1 MESKIFEYARKNVK
15 YIIAVTAGVVLLL
28 VSSVGIGTKTCSVSE
43 KELKNT
49 LEMVEG
55 VGNVEVMITYK
66 DGGAAEGVII
76 VADGAADA
84 SVKKTI
90 HDCASA
96 VLDVP
101 DHKIQVM
108 SKKYRR

>member
-1 MESKIFEYARKNVK
+1 MDSKIWEYARKNAK
-15 YIIAVTAGVVLLL
+15 YIIAAVAGVILLL
-28 VSSVGIGTKTCSVSE
+28 VSSAGIGTEKYSVSE

-55 VGNVEVMITYK
+55 VGNVEVMITYR

-76 VADGAADA
+76 VAEGANDA

-108 SKKYRR
+108 SKK